1 MKRSI
6 IGSGTRHRR
15 PLPQSLPSR
24 PSLFCICML
33 PTTMTNLVA
42 LLLILMVGNLNN
54 NIDRNVHFVHAFSA
68 ISVSSRTM
76 ISDLRT
82 RRRRTHY
89 GTTQNYH
96 YLSSHSYLLSLSTT
110 PLQNVEIEEEDNADG
125 EGKEEATLFTHQQQ
139 QADVIIDD
147 NDSSLTYS
155 QKIMNSLQL
164 TNNNNNDSLLTTVKE
179 FFTNNKSKF
188 NRESLSKLGM
198 SALLAYGFVSN
209 VSGVIAVS
217 SAWFIF
223 CKRVSRLCV

>member
-33 PTTMTNLVA
+33 PTMTNLVA

-68 ISVSSRTM
+68 ISGSSRTM

-82 RRRRTHY
+82 RRRQTHY

-96 YLSSHSYLLSLSTT
+96 YLSSHYLLSLSTT
-110 PLQNVEIEEEDNADG
+110 PLQNVEEEDNDDG
-125 EGKEEATLFTHQQQ
+125 EGEEEATLFTHQQ

-164 TNNNNNDSLLTTVKE
+164 TNNNNNDSLLTSVKE